1 MRRRLY
7 YVMPDLASARRM
19 MDDLLLARIE
29 ERHIHFL
36 ARRGTP
42 MDGLHEANVLQ
53 KTDIV
58 HGAQLG
64 IALGAALGCIVGGLL
79 VWFPLADG
87 IHQGFAVVIATTAGA
102 AFGAW
107 TASMAAAA
115 VPNSRLKRFAPAID
129 DGKILLMVDVPEHRV
144 DEIHALLNRVHPEA
158 ADGGVEPNIPAFP

>member
-1 MRRRLY
+1 MRSLILAFVFLTRLP
-7 YVMPDLASARRM
+7 MPALRDFRPEEQARC
-19 MDDLLLARIE
+19 
-29 ERHIHFL
+29 
-36 ARRGTP
+36 
-42 MDGLHEANVLQ
+42 V
-53 KTDIV
+53 
-58 HGAQLG
+58 
-64 IALGAALGCIVGGLL
+64 

-115 VPNSRLKRFAPAID
+115 VPNSRLKRFAAAID